1 MGSHRSGAA
10 DDKAHVAKRAAKKTY
25 LTIFNGGGYQ
35 VWSSGGW

>member
-25 LTIFNGGGYQ
+25 LVTDAVTGGL
-35 VWSSGGW
+35 